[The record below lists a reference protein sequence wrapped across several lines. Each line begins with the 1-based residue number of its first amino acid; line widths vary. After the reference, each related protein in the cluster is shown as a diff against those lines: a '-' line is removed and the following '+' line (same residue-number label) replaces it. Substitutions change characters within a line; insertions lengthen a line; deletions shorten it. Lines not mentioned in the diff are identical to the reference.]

1 MRTERGRLIIY
12 THVYIHV
19 YIYTY
24 IYLII
29 VSQLYRSVTHFT
41 QRIADQACGDKTE
54 ANSGVSKSA
63 AVQRTFDLNSISP
76 NKSS

>member
-29 VSQLYRSVTHFT
+29 VFQLYRSVTHT

>member
-1 MRTERGRLIIY
+1 MRPERGRLIIY

-24 IYLII
+24 IYFII
-29 VSQLYRSVTHFT
+29 VFKLYRSVTHVT
-41 QRIADQACGDKTE
+41 QRIADQAGGDKTE
-54 ANSGVSKSA
+54 GNLGVSKSA
-63 AVQRTFDLNSISP
+63 AVQRMFDLNSISP